1 MKNTQKL
8 IDALKSIP
16 EEATVVV
23 EEEDI
28 YTGETTPARYVCQ
41 SYDPMSEIHQLMI
54 DTCLDDNLDMDPIV
68 ALELTENGFDV
79 NIIHES
85 AWEAAIQ
92 ITIPG
97 SMNPPLIVIAIV

>member
-1 MKNTQKL
+1 MNNTQKL

-28 YTGETTPARYVCQ
+28 YTGETTPARYVRQ
-41 SYDPMSEIHQLMI
+41 SYDPMREIHQLMI
-54 DTCLDDNLDMDPIV
+54 DTCLDDDLDMDPIV
-68 ALELTENGFDV
+68 ALELTEAGFDV

-85 AWEAAIQ
+85 AWEAAVQ

-97 SMNPPLIVIAIV
+97 MNPPLIVIAIV